1 MVAVCSRRRR
11 LAAAGNGAHQGL
23 APKVGFFLPSWEFMV
38 TVREVLN
45 LALSPDTRVAGGSTG
60 LGKEIA
66 WARVVRTQAP
76 AFEELEE
83 GDLALLSLEIIGLVD
98 ELLSPATVVR
108 ELAQIGV
115 AALGVSGDVPPAAA
129 AAADETGLA
138 LLELPRGLSLR
149 EVEKTVIRLVLNR
162 RAEME
167 QRGVQMYRQ
176 LAQCIT
182 AGKGLDAI
190 VATLSEITGKTV
202 ALQDH
207 TFSLRLGVCPP
218 GATPRQEELSQLL
231 HPAGWVG
238 EWPQGQALVSTAP
251 PIAKF
256 SLPDLEI
263 ARYSAPIIVY
273 DSIVG
278 YISVLAPDLEL
289 GEIDRVAVGRAAS
302 VCAIEMAKEHA
313 VVEAENRSRGE
324 FVDSLLSND
333 QVAEEA
339 LSRRAASLGYNLAAP
354 AVVLVFGRDPAG
366 PLAGVATPSER
377 GLASVLREEMAARTQ
392 RALVKPRAGSVVMVL
407 PLPEES
413 LAGEAGVGGHHD
425 GAAEVLAV
433 DRLHR
438 RAEEARQQAMRRL
451 RCQLSV
457 GIGRVGC
464 GVAGIR
470 RSFREAEHAL
480 SIAQRLLGGNR
491 STAFDQLR
499 VYRLLFPLA
508 GTGEL
513 RSFYEETLGRLVEYD
528 AKHSGELVK
537 TLVVFFANDGNL
549 QRAADALF
557 LHRNTLA
564 YRLERIEDI
573 SGLSLHDPE
582 DRLCL
587 QLALKIKDLS

>member
-1 MVAVCSRRRR
+1 
-11 LAAAGNGAHQGL
+11 
-23 APKVGFFLPSWEFMV
+23 MV

-45 LALSPDTRVAGGSTG
+45 LALPADTRVAGGSTG
-60 LGKEIA
+60 LGREIA

-76 AFEELEE
+76 AFEDLEE
-83 GDLALLSLEIIGLVD
+83 GDLALLSLDLISLVD

-108 ELAQIGV
+108 ELVDIGV
-115 AALGVSGDVPPAAA
+115 AALGVSGEVPPAAA
-129 AAADETGLA
+129 AAADEAGLA

-149 EVEKTVIRLVLNR
+149 EVEKAVIRLVLNR

-207 TFSLRLGVCPP
+207 TFSLRLAVCPP
-218 GATPRQEELSQLL
+218 GASPGQENLAQLL
-231 HPAGWVG
+231 DPAGWVG
-238 EWPQGQALVSTAP
+238 EWPQGQELVSTAP

-256 SLPDLEI
+256 GLPDLAI

-278 YISVLAPDLEL
+278 YISVLAPDVAL

-324 FVDSLLSND
+324 FVDSLLAND

-339 LSRRAASLGYNLAAP
+339 LQQRATTLGYNLAAP
-354 AVVLVFGRDPAG
+354 AVVLVFGRDPA
-366 PLAGVATPSER
+366 AGAAMASER

-392 RALVKPRAGSVVMVL
+392 RALVKPREGSVVMVL
-407 PLPEES
+407 PLPDEV
-413 LAGEAGVGGHHD
+413 LACGRAAGEPRD

-433 DRLHR
+433 ERLQR

-470 RSFREAEHAL
+470 KSFREAEHAL

-491 STAFDQLR
+491 STAFDELR

-513 RSFYEETLGRLVEYD
+513 RSFYEETLGSLVEYD

-537 TLVVFFANDGNL
+537 TVEVFFANDGNL

-587 QLALKIKDLS
+587 QLALKIKDLG